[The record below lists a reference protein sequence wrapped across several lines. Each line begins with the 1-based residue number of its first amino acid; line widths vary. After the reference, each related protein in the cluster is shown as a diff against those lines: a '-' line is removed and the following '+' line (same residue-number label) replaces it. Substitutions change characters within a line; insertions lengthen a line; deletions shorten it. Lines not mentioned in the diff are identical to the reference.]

1 MEGIV
6 GQFTAER
13 LFPRFRDR
21 GGGKLTR
28 EALCIGTDQFQIWFQ
43 NTTGFLKTLVLIS
56 LQGDRVCVR
65 AGQVKDTFMQAELDI
80 MCAPEKTFTAAL
92 DAFEL
97 STLQSKDGV
106 DFLSYMTLVEKE
118 MLVAL
123 VLTGMGNRIEIKGI
137 AGANG
142 VVSFKLK
149 IVFDRG
155 LDDVVKLTVNIGS
168 VDAVYF
174 ASVTNAVGYIKVVP
188 VGRKTTD
195 GEQFLTVEEFRKFIL
210 RCRHDS
216 KFNSLIKLE
225 QRLDRLLS
233 SC

>member
-6 GQFTAER
+6 AKFTAER

-65 AGQVKDTFMQAELDI
+65 AGQVRDTFMQAELDI
-80 MCAPEKTFTAAL
+80 MCDPEKTFTAAL

-97 STLQSKDGV
+97 SVLRSEDGA

-118 MLVAL
+118 MLMAL
-123 VLTGMGNRIEIKGI
+123 VLTGMGNRVEIKRI

-149 IVFDRG
+149 LIFDRG

-168 VDAVYF
+168 VDAVFF
-174 ASVTNAVGYIKVVP
+174 ASVTKAVGYIKWVSVNKK
-188 VGRKTTD
+188 RTA
-195 GEQFLTVEEFRKFIL
+195 GEQFQTVEAFREFIKG
-210 RCRHDS
+210 CRHGS
-216 KFNSLIKLE
+216 KFSSLIKLE